1 MALKAMVFVDGAWL
15 YKSRSTVFA
24 KLGEENFEVD
34 YARLPRLLCEEL
46 ANAIDEDVSLVRTL
60 YFGTIPSARSSF
72 NTGKQ
77 RAFYDFLEG
86 SCHYETHIHEV
97 EVGYGENSLADE
109 AWVSMSLASSMLY
122 YAAIPSVYDVALLVS
137 DNLVYAPPLYTV
149 RKLGKRTQV
158 VSLHTPEG
166 AEQPSGTTL
175 VGRSRVMD
183 FAPIYI
189 DDHAAEMKLVRELR
203 NRICKQCGREE
214 ETTWAGADFFC
225 SECRGKHNRRD

>member
-1 MALKAMVFVDGAWL
+1 MALKAMVFIDGSWL
-15 YKSRSTVFA
+15 YRSRTAVFA

-34 YARLPRLLCEEL
+34 YARLPRLLCEGL

-77 RAFYDFLEG
+77 RAFYDFLEN
-86 SCHYETHIHEV
+86 SCHYETEIHEV
-97 EVGYGENSLADE
+97 EIGGGDNLADD
-109 AWVSMSLASSMLY
+109 AWISMSLASSMLY
-122 YAAIPSVYDVALLVS
+122 YAAMPSAYDVVILVS
-137 DNLVYAPPLYTV
+137 DNLVYAPPLRAV
-149 RKLGKRTQV
+149 RLLGKRTQV
-158 VSLHTPEG
+158 VSLHT
-166 AEQPSGTTL
+166 EQPSGVTL

-183 FAPIYI
+183 FAPIYL

-203 NRICKQCGREE
+203 TRICKQCGREE

-225 SECRGKHNRRD
+225 SECRGKHRRD

>member
-1 MALKAMVFVDGAWL
+1 MALKAMVFVDGSWL
-15 YKSRSTVFA
+15 YRSRSTVFA

-77 RAFYDFLEG
+77 RAFYDFLETA
-86 SCHYETHIHEV
+86 CHYETSIHEV
-97 EVGYGENSLADE
+97 EIGGGDNLADD
-109 AWVSMSLASSMLY
+109 AWISMSLASSMLY
-122 YAAIPSVYDVALLVS
+122 YAAMPSAYDVAVLVS
-137 DNLVYAPPLYTV
+137 DNLVYAPPLHAV
-149 RKLGKRTQV
+149 RLLGKRTQV
-158 VSLHTPEG
+158 VSLRTTEG
-166 AEQPSGTTL
+166 SAPTSGTTL
-175 VGRSRVMD
+175 IGKSRVMD
-183 FAPIYI
+183 FAPIYL

-203 NRICKQCGREE
+203 VRTCKQCGREE

-225 SECRGKHNRRD
+225 SECRGRHHRRDD